1 MGRRLT
7 YPLCFFL
14 WFAVLSA
21 DVARAAD
28 ATLVGYWMLDEE
40 SGLIAADSSGNGN
53 DGTLSGDVQW
63 QPAGGIS
70 AGALLYGG
78 TNTAHVEVSAAGLS
92 ASAGTIMMWGNLS
105 EPQPSQTRYFF
116 GHTTQPSYNN
126 RIQLYMDGS
135 NTELDLGLGGA
146 HAVRSN
152 IRILETQRWYH
163 VALTW
168 NNGSYV
174 VYIDG
179 EEAAAGSYSGLS
191 AIHDFLWIGNDG
203 NPVSEGTEA
212 FGGLLDE
219 VAIYSRAL
227 PLEEVQYVMNGGLR
241 EKATATEPQPDD
253 GAVDVRRDVALAWVA
268 GKYAAA
274 HDVYFGTVRGDVEAA
289 NRANPMGVLVSQ
301 GQSDTSYAPAPGAPG
316 LEIGQTY
323 YWRIDEVNAAP
334 DNSIY
339 KGDVWSFTAEPMA
352 YPIAGVTATSNATPV
367 EGQVPDNAVNGSG
380 LDAGDLHSTQANDM
394 WLGAPGEGPVWI
406 QFEFDKVYKLHELLV
421 WNYNVMFEP
430 VLGFGL
436 KDVTID
442 YSADGT
448 EWVVLGDAQFAQA
461 TAKAGYAH
469 NTTVDLGGAV
479 ARYVRLNVNS
489 GWGVM
494 GQYGLSE
501 VRFTYIPVQAR
512 EPAPADGATE
522 VEPDAVL
529 SWRAGREAVS
539 HDVYFGAVLDELPLA
554 ASADQ
559 VTFTPDALA
568 FGSTYCWRVDEVADT
583 VWAGDVWSF
592 STKEYELIDGFETY
606 NDDVD
611 AATTIFDTWL
621 DGWVNATGSTVGY
634 LEAPFAERTIV
645 RTGKQSMPLQ
655 YDNTASPF
663 YSETERTF
671 ETARNWTVHGADS
684 LVLYLQGVA
693 PAADG
698 TAAGNAPA
706 PLYVTV
712 EDSAGKVATAAN
724 PDTAI
729 TTTAEWQPW
738 RIPYS
743 DLAGVDLSRVEGIAI
758 GVGSRTSPT
767 PGGAGILYI
776 DDISYGKPASGQ

>member
-1 MGRRLT
+1 MGRRMM

-14 WFAVLSA
+14 SFAALSTS
-21 DVARAAD
+21 VARAAD

-53 DGTLSGDVQW
+53 DGSLSGDLTW
-63 QPAGGIS
+63 QPAGGKW
-70 AGALLYGG
+70 AGALLWGG
-78 TNTAHVEVSAAGLS
+78 TNTAHVEVSAAGVS
-92 ASAGTIMMWGNLS
+92 ASAGTIILWGNLS

-126 RIQLYMDGS
+126 RIQMYMDGS

-168 NNGSYV
+168 DNGGYV

-179 EEAAAGSYSGLS
+179 EEAAAGTYSGLTT
-191 AIHDFLWIGNDG
+191 IHDFLWIGNDG
-203 NPVSEGTEA
+203 NPVSEGTEG

-227 PLEEVQYVMNGGLR
+227 PLEEVQYIMNGGLR
-241 EKATATEPQPDD
+241 EKVTATEPQPED
-253 GAVDVRRDVALAWVA
+253 GAIDVRRDVTLRWVA

-274 HDVYFGTVRGDVEAA
+274 HDVYFGTVQADVEAA
-289 NRANPMGVLVSQ
+289 DRANPMGVLVSQ
-301 GQSDTSYAPAPGAPG
+301 TQSDTAYAPAGL

-339 KGDVWSFTAEPMA
+339 KGDIWSFTAEPMG
-352 YPIAGVTATSNATPV
+352 YPIVGVIATSNTTTV
-367 EGQVPDNAVNGSG
+367 ENGVPDNVVNGSG
-380 LDAGDLHSTQANDM
+380 LDADDLHSTQANDM
-394 WLGAPGEGPVWI
+394 WLGAPGEDPAWI

-436 KDVTID
+436 KDVTIE
-442 YSADGT
+442 YSLDGV
-448 EWVVLGDAQFAQA
+448 EWMVLGDAQFARA
-461 TAKAGYAH
+461 TAKAGYAY
-469 NTTVDLGGAV
+469 NTTIDLGGAI
-479 ARYVRLNVNS
+479 AKYVRLNVNS

-512 EPAPADGATE
+512 EPLPADGATE
-522 VEPDAVL
+522 VNPDTAL

-539 HDVYFGAVLDELPLA
+539 HDVYFGAGSDELSLA

-568 FGSTYCWRVDEVADT
+568 FGSTYYWRVDEVGGT
-583 VWAGDVWSF
+583 TWAGDVWSF

-621 DGWVNATGSTVGY
+621 DGWVNDTGSTVGY
-634 LEAPFAERTIV
+634 LEAPFAERTVV
-645 RTGKQSMPLQ
+645 RTGKQAMPLQ
-655 YDNTASPF
+655 YDNTTSPF
-663 YSETERTF
+663 YSEAERTF
-671 ETARNWTVHGADS
+671 ETAQNWTVHSADS
-684 LVLYLQGVA
+684 LVLYVQGVA
-693 PAADG
+693 PASDG
-698 TAAGNAPA
+698 TAEGNASA
-706 PLYVTV
+706 VLYVTI
-712 EDSAGKVATAAN
+712 EDAAGKVATAAN

-729 TTTAEWQPW
+729 TTTAEWQQW

-743 DLAGVDLSRVEGIAI
+743 DLAGVDLSRVKVMVI
-758 GVGSRTSPT
+758 GVGSRTTPT
-767 PGGAGILYI
+767 PGGTGILYI
-776 DDISYGKPASGQ
+776 DDISYGKPALGQ